1 MQLIIAE
8 KNSVGMSIAKALGV
22 TGKKKGYI
30 EGNGYIISW
39 CVGHLVGLAN
49 ADAYDEKYKKWNLND
64 LPVIPEDWK
73 FVVSKDKNEQ
83 FSILKE
89 LMNDHRVTEIVN
101 ACDAGREGELIFRL
115 VYNKTGCSKPVKR
128 LWISSMEEKA
138 IIEGFKNLREGS
150 EYENLYNSA
159 LCRAKADWT
168 VGINATRL
176 FSKLYNRTLNVGRV
190 QTPTLA
196 MIADRESAIN
206 GFKKEKYFNVHLK
219 SDGTDAVCEKIR
231 DREEAEKISREC
243 TGNDAVVSKV
253 TTERKTVNP
262 PRLYDLTTL
271 QREANRLYGFTA
283 QQTLDYT
290 QSLYEMKLCTYPR
303 TDSCFL
309 TDDMSDTA
317 KFITEIVLEKFPH
330 FDNIVLKPD
339 VHRILN
345 SKKVS
350 DHHAIIPTAEIRDTD
365 INAVPEGERKILC
378 LIANRLLCAVS
389 EPYVY
394 EAVTADISC
403 SGYYFTCRGQNI
415 ITDGFKGIDTV
426 FKSFQKC
433 SDGTD
438 DDTAVITLS
447 EGQRLENISCE
458 ITEHYTQ
465 PPKHFTEDTLLSAM
479 EHAGTDDITEET
491 ERSGLGTPATR
502 AGVIE
507 KLTKSGFIKRE
518 RKKLIIT
525 DEGTDLISVMPD
537 IVKSAKMTADWENK
551 LSLISQGRFTPQ
563 QFMADITKLVDG
575 IINVAKSSIDK
586 TKVSHRESNLETI
599 GICPRCGK
607 NVVVTPKAFSCE
619 DRNCGFVIWKN
630 DKFFESAR
638 KPLTKE
644 MVTTLLKSGKIGVK
658 GLYSQKS
665 KKNYDA
671 IICLDD
677 TGKYVNFRLEFA
689 PGKPKK

>member
-219 SDGTDAVCEKIR
+219 SAGTDAVCEKIR

-262 PRLYDLTTL
+262 PKLYDLTTL

-309 TDDMSDTA
+309 TDDMSDQEVDD
-317 KFITEIVLEKFPH
+317 EIERAIDEIIQYDFM
-330 FDNIVLKPD
+330 NIY
-339 VHRILN
+339 
-345 SKKVS
+345 KKVKKN
-350 DHHAIIPTAEIRDTD
+350 T
-365 INAVPEGERKILC
+365 
-378 LIANRLLCAVS
+378 
-389 EPYVY
+389 
-394 EAVTADISC
+394 
-403 SGYYFTCRGQNI
+403 
-415 ITDGFKGIDTV
+415 
-426 FKSFQKC
+426 
-433 SDGTD
+433 
-438 DDTAVITLS
+438 
-447 EGQRLENISCE
+447 
-458 ITEHYTQ
+458 
-465 PPKHFTEDTLLSAM
+465 
-479 EHAGTDDITEET
+479 
-491 ERSGLGTPATR
+491 TPA
-502 AGVIE
+502 
-507 KLTKSGFIKRE
+507 
-518 RKKLIIT
+518 
-525 DEGTDLISVMPD
+525 
-537 IVKSAKMTADWENK
+537 
-551 LSLISQGRFTPQ
+551 
-563 QFMADITKLVDG
+563 
-575 IINVAKSSIDK
+575 
-586 TKVSHRESNLETI
+586 
-599 GICPRCGK
+599 
-607 NVVVTPKAFSCE
+607 
-619 DRNCGFVIWKN
+619 
-630 DKFFESAR
+630 
-638 KPLTKE
+638 
-644 MVTTLLKSGKIGVK
+644 
-658 GLYSQKS
+658 
-665 KKNYDA
+665 
-671 IICLDD
+671 
-677 TGKYVNFRLEFA
+677 
-689 PGKPKK
+689 